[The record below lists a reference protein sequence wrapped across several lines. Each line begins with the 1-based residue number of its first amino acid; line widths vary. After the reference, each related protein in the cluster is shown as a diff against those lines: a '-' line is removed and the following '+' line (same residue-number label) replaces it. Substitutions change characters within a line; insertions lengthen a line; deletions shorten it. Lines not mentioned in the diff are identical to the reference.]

1 MDTNQNCHYLYAA
14 DVRLRAG
21 WLRRLS
27 PTRFVEMVQSWWE
40 RSEQRSHLARLDD
53 RMLRDIGVSHA
64 EADRES
70 EKWFWQD

>member
-1 MDTNQNCHYLYAA
+1 MDTNKNCYYLYAA
-14 DVRLRAG
+14 DVRLHAG
-21 WLRRLS
+21 GLRRLS
-27 PTRFVEMVQSWWE
+27 PTRFVETVQLWWE

-53 RMLRDIGVSHA
+53 RMLRDIGVSHG